1 MYRAYV
7 SFDFFYI
14 LLKYRETTYFLLN
27 SYRVIDIVCVYILP
41 KYFVF
46 GIRYLHI
53 TYSNLY
59 LSLGKVRPI
68 FVLLLVIV
76 MPACLLSA
84 RCLPAVPKSTST
96 W

>member
-1 MYRAYV
+1 M
-7 SFDFFYI
+7 
-14 LLKYRETTYFLLN
+14 
-27 SYRVIDIVCVYILP
+27 CVLP

>member
-1 MYRAYV
+1 MYITKV
-7 SFDFFYI
+7 F
-14 LLKYRETTYFLLN
+14 
-27 SYRVIDIVCVYILP
+27 RVWYS
-41 KYFVF
+41 VF
-46 GIRYLHI
+46 AHSI

-59 LSLGKVRPI
+59 PSLGKVRPI